1 MAVFEC
7 IFIVLLF
14 FKCVKLFVN
23 VVYIEQ
29 VLSTLFKKF
38 IFGGVLS
45 DVNYEYLLMMLCEI
59 IDRIGF
65 GLDFWN
71 FLKIL
76 KNFFFQKSALFLNT
90 KLFG

>member
-1 MAVFEC
+1 MVVFEC

-14 FKCVKLFVN
+14 FKCVILFVN

-29 VLSTLFKKF
+29 VSSTLFKKC

-45 DVNYEYLLMMLCEI
+45 DVNYEYLSMMLCEI

-65 GLDFWN
+65 GLGLDFWN
-71 FLKIL
+71 FLKI
-76 KNFFFQKSALFLNT
+76 FFFKKVHYF
-90 KLFG
+90 

>member
-14 FKCVKLFVN
+14 FKCVILFVN

-29 VLSTLFKKF
+29 GFSTLFKKC

-45 DVNYEYLLMMLCEI
+45 DVNYEHLLMMLCEI

-65 GLDFWN
+65 DLG
-71 FLKIL
+71 
-76 KNFFFQKSALFLNT
+76 
-90 KLFG
+90 